1 MSRWDYDSILRQ
13 WVCPRKKHQSSI
25 FSMKKLGQT
34 YWVCCSQLKGPTDFR
49 RDRLW
54 VTQLLELWPLMVGTF
69 SFLSPRMMVGSHYYK
84 SVPLPCKSMLYVK
97 LTGNKL
103 YWIISTG
110 LGTGTQSFHL
120 FFCPLSFWQVKGKF
134 CDGGS
139 RVGQGNMH
147 PTYSAWSNRS
157 HTLAGN
163 KVWATVDC
171 LNLVTKSKTQRQWAW
186 QGMKP
191 KIMEKSQI
199 LTHKAGRLGWWG
211 QVWVCRTS

>member
-97 LTGNKL
+97 LTGKYQ
-103 YWIISTG
+103 YWTG
-110 LGTGTQSFHL
+110 NWNPVFPSIFLPTVFLTG
-120 FFCPLSFWQVKGKF
+120 
-134 CDGGS
+134 
-139 RVGQGNMH
+139 
-147 PTYSAWSNRS
+147 
-157 HTLAGN
+157 
-163 KVWATVDC
+163 
-171 LNLVTKSKTQRQWAW
+171 
-186 QGMKP
+186 
-191 KIMEKSQI
+191 E
-199 LTHKAGRLGWWG
+199 G
-211 QVWVCRTS
+211 QVLWWRFQGGAGQYASYLQCLIQQKSYAGGKQGLSHSRLSEPSYQI